1 MQKNFRMLINELLFL
16 QPLILW
22 RLVRV
27 VEGARLESVYT
38 SKGYRGFESL
48 SLRFIK
54 KAQLKKPGFLCV
66 WCSRIVATGNV
77 VQAVR
82 RNGRCYEIQKHG
94 SKHINTICSE
104 SLIYDLLR

>member
-1 MQKNFRMLINELLFL
+1 MLINELLFL

-48 SLRFIK
+48 SLRFIAK
-54 KAQLKKPGFLCV
+54 KLSLK
-66 WCSRIVATGNV
+66 SRAFFMRLVLKDCCHRQCCTSCAT
-77 VQAVR
+77 QR
-82 RNGRCYEIQKHG
+82 PM
-94 SKHINTICSE
+94 
-104 SLIYDLLR
+104 L